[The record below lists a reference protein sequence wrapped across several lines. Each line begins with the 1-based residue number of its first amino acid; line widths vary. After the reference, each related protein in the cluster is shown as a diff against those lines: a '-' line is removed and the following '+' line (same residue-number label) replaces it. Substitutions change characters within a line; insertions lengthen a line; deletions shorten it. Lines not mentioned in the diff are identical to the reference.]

1 MIKKIALPLDLRTFC
16 SNPFVIPEDPTQRFA
31 PIHIY
36 ERVNVVW
43 HQKHQERMPL
53 HVFVVNPGRFENA
66 FCSGLVTQVI
76 SAARLAADRYEID
89 GTEST
94 GKMRRVIERFA
105 KMYRHFRERC
115 TLRRRGR
122 VFE

>member
-1 MIKKIALPLDLRTFC
+1 
-16 SNPFVIPEDPTQRFA
+16 
-31 PIHIY
+31 
-36 ERVNVVW
+36 
-43 HQKHQERMPL
+43 MPL
-53 HVFVVNPGRFENA
+53 HFFVVNPGRFENA
-66 FCSGLVTQVI
+66 FCSDLVTQVI

-115 TLRRRGR
+115 TLRRGGR